1 MNRQKTTKSFG
12 NVSLRSSASLFV
24 VFSWSG
30 SLQLAR
36 VTRWGGMISTPDVLL
51 QGVIKRALLESG
63 CPINLINDLMEN
75 AHERHWPEGLSTL
88 GKEREKLFFLPPS
101 ISSSLETRQVNRRHY
116 ESYVCRRIVG
126 KQAVVV
132 LSCDNRHM
140 DPLMSECSR
149 QLSSFF
155 TRSFSYRAGHC
166 DDLCSWGG
174 MNG

>member
-1 MNRQKTTKSFG
+1 MNFYGRTRLADKSTTIAI
-12 NVSLRSSASLFV
+12 VVL

-30 SLQLAR
+30 NLQLAR
-36 VTRWGGMISTPDVLL
+36 VTRWGGMISTPDIVL

-63 CPINLINDLMEN
+63 CPINLTNDLMEN

-88 GKEREKLFFLPPS
+88 GKHKCRSRPIGHRPHVDES
-101 ISSSLETRQVNRRHY
+101 CSSLVVFLVEETRQLNRRHY

-140 DPLMSECSR
+140 DNLMSETFDGNCR
-149 QLSSFF
+149 LEL
-155 TRSFSYRAGHC
+155 RCLVAV
-166 DDLCSWGG
+166 
-174 MNG
+174 

>member
-1 MNRQKTTKSFG
+1 MKSFG
-12 NVSLRSSASLFV
+12 NASLRSSSSFV
-24 VFSWSG
+24 VLSWSG

-63 CPINLINDLMEN
+63 CPIDLINDLMEN

-88 GKEREKLFFLPPS
+88 GKEREKLFIAPS
-101 ISSSLETRQVNRRHY
+101 ISSVETRQVNRRHY

-149 QLSSFF
+149 
-155 TRSFSYRAGHC
+155 
-166 DDLCSWGG
+166 
-174 MNG
+174 